1 MQKFVFKFDAAIK
14 IGGDQKKQS

>member
-1 MQKFVFKFDAAIK
+1 MQKFVIKYDAAIK